1 MFSSTMQVQCRL
13 LKLTMSLLSDF
24 PPPFIHHPTAATT
37 LDDVDVFALAIGYQ
51 GILLDYFEHLYVAHR
66 S

>member
-1 MFSSTMQVQCRL
+1 
-13 LKLTMSLLSDF
+13 MSLLSDF